1 VSGAT
6 AAGGSSEGPAPH
18 GAGPAGAPVLELR
31 GISKR
36 YGAVVANDA
45 VDLDL
50 RQGEIH
56 ALLGENGAGKS
67 TLMSILYGHVR
78 PDAGEI
84 VLGGEVVELRSPHD
98 AIARGVGMV
107 HQHFMQVPVMT
118 VAENVVL
125 GAEPRR
131 GIMRDRE
138 AARKIVLELSE
149 RHGLTV
155 DPDATMED
163 VTVGMQQRTEVL
175 RALYRGARI
184 LVLDE
189 PTAVLT
195 AQEAEELMTILRRL
209 RDGGTSIVL
218 ISHKLRE
225 VLGVADR
232 VTVIRQGRK
241 VATLDA
247 AGATAPEL
255 ARMMVGR
262 DLPDAVTKAPR
273 EAGDAALEVRGLSVR
288 DDRGLLAVDDA
299 SLVVRAGE
307 IVALAG
313 VDGNGQR
320 ELVQAICGLR
330 TPESGAVLVE
340 GAEITGTG
348 VAGATDAGVGHIPE
362 DRRRD
367 GLVLDFTIAEN
378 LALRRLRSPEV
389 TRRGLLRRR
398 RMRDQAEELI
408 EAFDVRGGGPGT
420 PARSLSGGNQQ
431 KVSIARELAC
441 DPRVLVAAQPTR
453 GLDVGAIDAVHRR
466 LVAERDAGRAVL
478 LVSLDLDEVRAIADR
493 VLVIY
498 AGRIVAE
505 LPPTAT
511 AVQLGAAMS
520 SGAQGAAA

>member
-1 VSGAT
+1 
-6 AAGGSSEGPAPH
+6 
-18 GAGPAGAPVLELR
+18 VLDGE
-31 GISKR
+31 
-36 YGAVVANDA
+36 AVV
-45 VDLDL
+45 
-50 RQGEIH
+50 
-56 ALLGENGAGKS
+56 
-67 TLMSILYGHVR
+67 
-78 PDAGEI
+78 
-84 VLGGEVVELRSPHD
+84 LRSPHD
-98 AIARGVGMV
+98 AIARGIGMV

-131 GIMRDRE
+131 GPLRDRA
-138 AARKIVLELSE
+138 AARRIVLELAE
-149 RHGLTV
+149 RHGLAV

-163 VTVGMQQRTEVL
+163 VTVGMQQRAEVL

-195 AQEAEELMTILRRL
+195 VQEAEELMAILRRL
-209 RDGGTSIVL
+209 RASGTSIVL

-232 VTVIRQGRK
+232 VTVIRRGRRID
-241 VATLDA
+241 TRDA

-255 ARMMVGR
+255 ARLMVGR
-262 DLPDAVTKAPR
+262 DLPGSIAKEPSAV
-273 EAGDAALEVRGLSVR
+273 GDAALEVRDLRVR
-288 DDRGLLAVDDA
+288 DDRGLLAVDEA
-299 SLVVRAGE
+299 SLAVRAGE

-320 ELVQAICGLR
+320 ELVQAVCGLR
-330 TPESGAVLVE
+330 PVEAGEVLVE
-340 GAEITGTG
+340 GRGITGTG
-348 VAGATDAGVGHIPE
+348 VAGATDAGLGHIPE

-398 RMRDQAEELI
+398 RMRDTADELI
-408 EAFDVRGGGPGT
+408 EAFDIRGGGPTTLAG
-420 PARSLSGGNQQ
+420 SLSGGNQQ

-493 VLVIY
+493 ILVI
-498 AGRIVAE
+498 ASGRIVAE
-505 LPPTAT
+505 LPPSAS
-511 AVQLGAAMS
+511 APELGAAITS
-520 SGAQGAAA
+520 PGDPQPEGRPATAGAST

>member
-1 VSGAT
+1 VIEEQ
-6 AAGGSSEGPAPH
+6 AGEGT
-18 GAGPAGAPVLELR
+18 GVAPVLELR
-31 GISKR
+31 GITKR
-36 YGAVVANDA
+36 FGAVVANDG

-50 RQGEIH
+50 RPGEIH

-67 TLMSILYGHVR
+67 TLMSVLYGHVR
-78 PDAGEI
+78 PDEGTVLVDGEP
-84 VLGGEVVELRSPHD
+84 VELRSPHD
-98 AIARGVGMV
+98 AIARGIGMV

-131 GIMRDRE
+131 GPLRDR
-138 AARKIVLELSE
+138 AATRRIVTELAE
-149 RHGLTV
+149 RHGLAV
-155 DPDATMED
+155 DPDAAMED
-163 VTVGMQQRTEVL
+163 VTVGMQQRAEVL

-195 AQEAEELMTILRRL
+195 VQEAEELMAILRRL
-209 RDGGTSIVL
+209 REGGTSIVL

-232 VTVIRQGRK
+232 VTVIRHGRR

-247 AGATAPEL
+247 ADATAPEL

-262 DLPDAVTKAPR
+262 DLPAAVAKAPR
-273 EAGDAALEVRGLSVR
+273 EPGEAALDVRGLRVR
-288 DDRGLLAVDDA
+288 DDRGLLAVDDVD
-299 SLVVRAGE
+299 LTVRAGE

-330 TPESGAVLVE
+330 PPEAGTVHVE
-340 GAEITGTG
+340 GTDITGTG
-348 VAGATDAGVGHIPE
+348 VTGATDAGLGHIPE

-378 LALRRLRSPEV
+378 LALRRLRSPAV
-389 TRRGLLRRR
+389 SHRGLLRRR
-398 RMRDQAEELI
+398 RMRDDATALIAE
-408 EAFDVRGGGPGT
+408 FDVRGGGPAT
-420 PARSLSGGNQQ
+420 PARALSGGNQQ

-478 LVSLDLDEVRAIADR
+478 LVSLDLDEVRALADR

-511 AVQLGAAMS
+511 PAELGVAMTGGDREAA
-520 SGAQGAAA
+520 